1 MNKRGFTL
9 IELLATVVILC
20 IIFLFSTPRI
30 IGLIRNAESKN
41 KSIIEEKLIV
51 AGKDYVSDYNKN
63 FIQNFINVNDTGC
76 ISAEEL
82 IDVGLIESDEVY
94 ILGSTMYVKV
104 VLEADDKL
112 DYSVCYSNCC

>member
-1 MNKRGFTL
+1 MNNKGFTL

-20 IIFLFSTPRI
+20 IVFLFATPKI
-30 IGLIRNAESKN
+30 IGIIRNAESKN
-41 KSIIEEKLIV
+41 NSIIEEKLIV
-51 AGKDYVSDYNKN
+51 AGKEYVSDYNKT

-82 IDVGLIESDEVY
+82 IDVGLIDSNEVY
-94 ILGSTMYVKV
+94 TLGNTMYVKV
-104 VLEADDKL
+104 VLEENDIL